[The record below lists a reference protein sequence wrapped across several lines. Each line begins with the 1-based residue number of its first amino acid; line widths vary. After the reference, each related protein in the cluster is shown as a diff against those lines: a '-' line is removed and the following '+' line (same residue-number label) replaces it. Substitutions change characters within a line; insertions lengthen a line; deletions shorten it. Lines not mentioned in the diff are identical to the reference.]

1 LAASAASDAAAK
13 AAADPGPA
21 IPVTVAAPLSWISP
35 CLLRD
40 LATPPPRGKFVLRS
54 AEYRGRATLEVSQ
67 DGRVLAR
74 HRARL
79 IPGRS
84 LTLPAAWL
92 SDVSLSGGPVRLLVL

>member
-1 LAASAASDAAAK
+1 V
-13 AAADPGPA
+13 A
-21 IPVTVAAPLSWISP
+21 IAVTVAAPLSWISP
-35 CLLRD
+35 SLLRD

-54 AEYRGRATLEVSQ
+54 SEYRGRATLEVSQ

-84 LTLPAAWL
+84 LTLPATWL
-92 SDVSLSGGPVRLLVL
+92 SRVSPAGGPIRILVL